1 VKSINKIWTMGKVS
15 SGFPAIVASIV
26 ALPLNKILVLVTVF
40 AVVQYVLNFVFDFV
54 VDLDWW

>member
-1 VKSINKIWTMGKVS
+1 MGKVS
-15 SGFPAIVASIV
+15 SRFPAIVASIV

-40 AVVQYVLNFVFDFV
+40 AVVQYVLDFVFDFV